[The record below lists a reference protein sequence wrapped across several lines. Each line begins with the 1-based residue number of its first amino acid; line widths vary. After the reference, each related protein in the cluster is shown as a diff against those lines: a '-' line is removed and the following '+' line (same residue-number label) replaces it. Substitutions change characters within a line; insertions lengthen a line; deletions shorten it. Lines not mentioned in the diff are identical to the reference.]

1 MWIVMAIVGLLSVA
15 QLIKSFGTRHAPE
28 PPNSRLKLPC
38 MALLLAGCV
47 GLAIDGSS
55 PVLFSILGALVLV
68 EIGFILA
75 GRNPWWMQGAMD
87 KREYVRYTSLPP
99 RDLEID

>member
-1 MWIVMAIVGLLSVA
+1 MPSD
-15 QLIKSFGTRHAPE
+15 PN
-28 PPNSRLKLPC
+28 PPRP
-38 MALLLAGCV
+38 LA
-47 GLAIDGSS
+47 
-55 PVLFSILGALVLV
+55 PVLRALV